1 MRGADFERKVVMIT
15 GAGGGT
21 PGPAMAEAYVEAGA
35 AVVICDKRAGKSEEK
50 AERLRRGA
58 ANPVLGFDVDIA
70 DRDALARMVEEV
82 RRRLGRIDI
91 LVGNAAEAIFDPFEC
106 YAMESWDR
114 ILEVDLT
121 ANFLLAKLILP
132 GMVERQSGNLLFIG
146 SVATW
151 IHASDLLP
159 GEFSYAVAKSGLLTL
174 TRTLAAQ
181 FGPHGIRCNGLAL
194 GLIESR
200 FTRGNSEFTR
210 AIAERTPMRKV
221 GAPSD
226 VVEAALFLTSDR
238 RAGFV
243 TGETLNVSGGLSMRV

>member
-1 MRGADFERKVVMIT
+1 
-15 GAGGGT
+15 
-21 PGPAMAEAYVEAGA
+21 MAEAYVDAGA
-35 AVVICDKRAGKSEEK
+35 AVVLCDKRVGKSEEK
-50 AERLRRGA
+50 AERLRRNA

-70 DRDALARMVEEV
+70 DRGAVARMVDEV
-82 RRRLGRIDI
+82 RRRLGRVDI
-91 LVGNAAEAIFDPFEC
+91 LIANAAEAIFEPFDR
-106 YAMESWDR
+106 YAMKFWDR

-132 GMVERQSGNLLFIG
+132 EMVERKSGNLLFIG

-151 IHASDLLP
+151 IHSSDLLP

-174 TRTLAAQ
+174 TRTLAAE
-181 FGPHGIRCNGLAL
+181 FGCHGIRCNGLAP

-200 FTRGNSEFTR
+200 FTRGNADFARS
-210 AIAERTPMRKV
+210 IAERTPMRKV
-221 GAPSD
+221 GAPND

-238 RAGFV
+238 RAGFI